1 MKYALITSST
11 KGIGLATGINLLSQG
26 YFVFFNYYNDELN
39 ANKVDRDLKN
49 SHFYNYKI
57 IKANMTSFDG
67 IEILYNEVLP
77 STELDCIILNTG
89 ITCRDNFENITIEEW
104 NKVMN
109 ANLNIPFFLLQKFN
123 SQIKDNGRIIF
134 IGSMLGTV
142 PHAISI
148 PYGVSKASVNMLC
161 KSLVKV
167 FKSRRITVN
176 VISPGFVDT
185 DWQKVKP
192 KEHQQRVKDKIALNR
207 FADLNEISSTIIHTI
222 ENGYINGAI
231 IDVNGGYGM
240 E

>member
-1 MKYALITSST
+1 
-11 KGIGLATGINLLSQG
+11 
-26 YFVFFNYYNDELN
+26 
-39 ANKVDRDLKN
+39 
-49 SHFYNYKI
+49 
-57 IKANMTSFDG
+57 
-67 IEILYNEVLP
+67 
-77 STELDCIILNTG
+77 
-89 ITCRDNFENITIEEW
+89 
-104 NKVMN
+104 
-109 ANLNIPFFLLQKFN
+109 LQKFN

-134 IGSMLGTV
+134 IGSILGNI

-167 FKSRRITVN
+167 FKSRQITVN
-176 VISPGFVDT
+176 VVSPGFVDT

-192 KEHQQRVKDKIALNR
+192 KEYKQRIKDKIALNR